1 MLAAQGLAESPS
13 LRYPFLLTTGR
24 LRDQWHGMSRTGT
37 VARLFG
43 HAGAPCVQMHA
54 GDMARQGLQEGAL
67 ACVTS
72 ARASIVLPAHAS
84 AEIAPGQAFIA
95 MHWGSEWLG
104 GQSAAGRSLA
114 GVNALTTQVRCPISQ
129 QPALKHTAVKI
140 LTVDLPWQLCAMAW
154 FPEDE
159 ALRARTALAAL
170 MDAFAFAS
178 CTLFAA
184 PSSSD
189 ADADAPARTG
199 VCLMAAGHYAA
210 PDALLERIEALLG
223 LASEG
228 TLRYA
233 DRRQGQRRAARLV
246 RGAAHCHPGRPAAGR
261 RHAGAAL
268 AHGRA
273 AATICRPT
281 PMAACCWRL
290 APSRRA
296 APGALQPGARQVCSC
311 LGVSEGAIAD
321 ALTRLAGDAT
331 TRLSALQAQLR
342 CGTQC
347 GSCVPELRRLVQRYT
362 GDRHARP
369 DGS

>member
-1 MLAAQGLAESPS
+1 
-13 LRYPFLLTTGR
+13 
-24 LRDQWHGMSRTGT
+24 
-37 VARLFG
+37 
-43 HAGAPCVQMHA
+43 
-54 GDMARQGLQEGAL
+54 
-67 ACVTS
+67 
-72 ARASIVLPAHAS
+72 
-84 AEIAPGQAFIA
+84 
-95 MHWGSEWLG
+95 
-104 GQSAAGRSLA
+104 
-114 GVNALTTQVRCPISQ
+114 
-129 QPALKHTAVKI
+129 
-140 LTVDLPWQLCAMAW
+140 LPWQLCAMAW

-189 ADADAPARTG
+189 ADADADADAPARTG

-233 DRRQGQRRAARLV
+233 DRRRGQRRAARLV
-246 RGAAHCHPGRPAAGR
+246 RGAVHSTLGALLLAGDTQAQHWLMGVLQNDLPTTPYGRM
-261 RHAGAAL
+261 L
-268 AHGRA
+268 
-273 AATICRPT
+273 
-281 PMAACCWRL
+281 L
-290 APSRRA
+290 
-296 APGALQPGARQVCSC
+296 APGAKPPRGTLGAAAGARQVCSC

-347 GSCVPELRRLVQRYT
+347 GSCVPELRRLVQST
-362 GDRHARP
+362 PAQARAA
-369 DGS
+369 